1 MKIWAGLATS
11 GALVWLCASGCSAKS
26 AGSAAQGGAG
36 GLIPVGGASGS
47 HAGSAGSDAGA
58 SGEVSSGAGGDATAA
73 AGSAGETEAG
83 GAGGAG
89 GAGAAGGAG
98 GAGAAGEAGE
108 SGCPAIAATGSGGAD
123 GAASCREKLT
133 ADSSLADGTYTLDLD
148 GAGPLPALPFYCDMT
163 GGGWTLIA
171 NQVPAAL
178 LPDTICTV
186 NPAGFGSLSES
197 YRLGNPAITSIQP
210 SVAWKLT
217 DPTNA
222 VYFKPDCVVDWTINY
237 NSLNPMPTAC
247 TTGYTSSAFTSVQ
260 NGGWQRVSAR
270 GIGINNYGEFCSI
283 RMFESH
289 SNTEGTI
296 EPSSQVAGLA
306 LPCNYQQFTTQRVS
320 LWFL

>member
-83 GAGGAG
+83 G
-89 GAGAAGGAG
+89 AGGAG

-210 SVAWKLT
+210 SVAW
-217 DPTNA
+217 
-222 VYFKPDCVVDWTINY
+222 
-237 NSLNPMPTAC
+237 
-247 TTGYTSSAFTSVQ
+247 
-260 NGGWQRVSAR
+260 
-270 GIGINNYGEFCSI
+270 
-283 RMFESH
+283 
-289 SNTEGTI
+289 
-296 EPSSQVAGLA
+296 
-306 LPCNYQQFTTQRVS
+306 
-320 LWFL
+320 